1 MQVIAGVAKLWQW
14 DGIAAVETGSKTVQ
28 EVRFNSSWPTKA
40 EARCQ
45 TIAMKEFSCE
55 LFCSKCVGHDC
66 HVPSGRSGSIG
77 RPVSESVSSQG
88 RVGAGS

>member
-1 MQVIAGVAKLWQW
+1 MGLQQLRQN
-14 DGIAAVETGSKTVQ
+14 Q

-45 TIAMKEFSCE
+45 TIAVKEFSCK
-55 LFCSKCVGHDC
+55 LCSMRDSRSVGHDC

-77 RPVSESVSSQG
+77 RPVSESVSSQC
-88 RVGAGS
+88 RVGAGC